1 MVLAGPAFAAGL
13 DAVFRDPNLSLAAT
27 YTPANGDPS
36 FPARLVL
43 RREEEPLSF
52 GAARILSST
61 EPAKFEVR
69 VGEIAA
75 PAEGD
80 VIELGDG
87 TRYIVQGAP
96 VRDAEGLLWLLD
108 TSPA

>member
-1 MVLAGPAFAAGL
+1 MSATAFDRALAVLHT
-13 DAVFRDPNLSLAAT
+13 DPNLSLPAT
-27 YTPANGDPS
+27 YTPANGDPP
-36 FPARLVL
+36 FPVRLVL

-87 TRYIVQGAP
+87 TRYVVQGAP

-108 TSPA
+108 TSSA